1 MSGNKTSSL
10 RNQSNSFTT
19 QYSSSN
25 ILPRQY
31 CIQLSHNNIGPN
43 LQNFSDS
50 APKSRIMPICPYS
63 AELIRESK
71 NLLPSVTSQESQ
83 RIGRLPLR
91 YKWDELPITLQQDIL
106 KALYQ
111 YKN

>member
-1 MSGNKTSSL
+1 MHLPPSIVLKIFYHDSTVF
-10 RNQSNSFTT
+10 SFHIIILDLTYKVF
-19 QYSSSN
+19 Q
-25 ILPRQY
+25 ILP
-31 CIQLSHNNIGPN
+31 
-43 LQNFSDS
+43 
-50 APKSRIMPICPYS
+50 PKSRIMPIYCQDFKSDNS
-63 AELIRESK
+63 AELIRENK